1 MLAVETYDRQK
12 DAAVIGHGRDVFQRA
27 LGKVAEGA
35 VRLHVKQDGKELY
48 DLVYVR
54 NNDILPAWKNNAGV
68 RFLEAPDFRSYDLT
82 DPGKLY
88 LAIFEGYTK
97 ILFEEVNEYTVGL
110 AQVLLRFTEMEV
122 IFQDARALLFLDPQ
136 ERLTILESGAAP
148 AAGDGT
154 AASGAG
160 AVAGD
165 GTAQPGLMRVTP
177 SYQKN
182 ILDMDFSSVDAVS
195 LFYNVF
201 VWQSLTDRPFSDIR
215 FVRLEM
221 AYDEGIGSLLSNYTK
236 CVHAFQPLGW
246 KTVLKRGASRYSDR
260 LLNRY
265 FNLAFED
272 ENADPSCTAVIDHF
286 YSVAFLH
293 FFREAAGEFDT
304 SVLRRRFLDEM
315 AQYKDAVFGGRQM
328 LGVLIRGTDYVLNPM
343 PANLRQ
349 ADTETMIPLIR
360 EWMESYGYE
369 KIFLATEDRDILN
382 RVRAAFPGKVLAV
395 AQERYSISDFH
406 GDLFISELDRKE
418 QEKAHS
424 EAALEDTTV
433 NYFYALYLLSSC
445 DGFICSGNCNGD
457 NVVRSFNGNRFRH
470 YYKYDFCK

>member
-27 LGKVAEGA
+27 LSKVAEGA

-246 KTVLKRGASRYSDR
+246 KTVLKRGASR
-260 LLNRY
+260 
-265 FNLAFED
+265 
-272 ENADPSCTAVIDHF
+272 
-286 YSVAFLH
+286 
-293 FFREAAGEFDT
+293 
-304 SVLRRRFLDEM
+304 
-315 AQYKDAVFGGRQM
+315 
-328 LGVLIRGTDYVLNPM
+328 
-343 PANLRQ
+343 
-349 ADTETMIPLIR
+349 
-360 EWMESYGYE
+360 
-369 KIFLATEDRDILN
+369 
-382 RVRAAFPGKVLAV
+382 
-395 AQERYSISDFH
+395 
-406 GDLFISELDRKE
+406 
-418 QEKAHS
+418 
-424 EAALEDTTV
+424 
-433 NYFYALYLLSSC
+433 
-445 DGFICSGNCNGD
+445 
-457 NVVRSFNGNRFRH
+457 
-470 YYKYDFCK
+470 